1 MIKSITS
8 YGMIRP
14 IFSDCHTVW
23 NAPEH
28 GRESTL
34 LLRNDNKLKIFS
46 NHVHEN
52 IDMECSRAWKGKYLK
67 SHIANYMKSIL
78 ISQNK

>member
-1 MIKSITS
+1 MKTWI
-8 YGMIRP
+8 
-14 IFSDCHTVW
+14 W

-34 LLRNDNKLKIFS
+34 LLRNDNKSKLFS